1 MAQEPINVRLSTGL
15 KKRITLEK
23 VQTGDYSSI
32 SDYVREIII
41 SDLAETRVN
50 NTLRESVSDVLESDE
65 MQEILSKIVAK
76 EIQKRLI

>member
-23 VQTGDYSSI
+23 VDSGDYSSI

-50 NTLRESVSDVLESDE
+50 DNLKNAVEEILQSDK
-65 MQEILSKIVAK
+65 MQEIISELVAK
-76 EIQKRLI
+76 EIQKRLT

>member
-41 SDLAETRVN
+41 SDLAETRLN